1 MILEVGLNHL
11 GDEKKALKYL
21 DFFLNSNFK
30 KLTFQIN
37 TKKYYSK
44 YSHRLTKSFYKQAL
58 LKAKKRNKKIG
69 LAVCDPQSFKDYSD
83 IKFDFYKLLSIGV
96 NSLQLVSMLNNLKKE
111 IYISLGIADDLKIKD
126 CLKNLSFIPRKKIH
140 LIYTSLSYDPD
151 DLNLNRIKYLK
162 KKFKLK
168 VGYGHHY
175 KNILPLLFSDIFDY
189 DFIFTYIK
197 SKKINLSC
205 KNLPDNKHS
214 IDIEDLNKIKSKQLE
229 IEKFIKNK
237 KKGNLKIKI
246 YDKIYL

>member
-1 MILEVGLNHL
+1 
-11 GDEKKALKYL
+11 
-21 DFFLNSNFK
+21 
-30 KLTFQIN
+30 
-37 TKKYYSK
+37 
-44 YSHRLTKSFYKQAL
+44 
-58 LKAKKRNKKIG
+58 
-69 LAVCDPQSFKDYSD
+69 
-83 IKFDFYKLLSIGV
+83 
-96 NSLQLVSMLNNLKKE
+96 MLNNLKKE

>member
-11 GDEKKALKYL
+11 GNEKKALRYL

-44 YSHRLTKSFYKQAL
+44 FSHKLPQSFYKQAL
-58 LKAKKRNKKIG
+58 FKAKKRDKKIG
-69 LAVCDPQSFKDYSD
+69 LAVCDPQTFIDYSG
-83 IKFDFYKLLSIGV
+83 IKFDFYKLLSIGI
-96 NSLQLVSMLNNLKKE
+96 NNPQLLSMLNNLKKE
-111 IYISLGIADDLKIKD
+111 IYISLGIANDVKIRN
-126 CLKNLSFIPRKKIH
+126 CLKKLNFIPKNKIH
-140 LIYTSLSYDPD
+140 LIYTSLSYDPN
-151 DLNLNRIKYLK
+151 DLNLNKIKYLK

-197 SKKINLSC
+197 SKKISINC
-205 KNLPDNKHS
+205 KNLPDDKHA
-214 IDIEDLNKIKSKQLE
+214 IDIEDLNKLKSNQLE
-229 IEKFIKNK
+229 IESFTKNK
-237 KKGNLKIKI
+237 KKMNSKIKI